1 MESMSYGKPILAW
14 PMHSDQPWDAELVCK
29 YLKTGFLVRP
39 CEKHAEVVPAANIQ
53 QVIEKMM
60 LSDEGLAV
68 RQRAMALGE
77 AIRASV
83 ATGGSSHKELDD
95 FIAHITR

>member
-39 CEKHAEVVPAANIQ
+39 CEKHAEVIPAAAIRE
-53 QVIEKMM
+53 VIEKMM
-60 LSDEGLAV
+60 VSEEGLAV
-68 RQRAMALGE
+68 RQRAVALGE
-77 AIRASV
+77 AVRASV
-83 ATGGSSHKELDD
+83 ATGGSSQKELED
-95 FIAHITR
+95 FVAHITR

>member
-1 MESMSYGKPILAW
+1 
-14 PMHSDQPWDAELVCK
+14 MHSDQPWDAELVCK

>member
-29 YLKTGFLVRP
+29 YLKAGFLVRP
-39 CEKHAEVVPAANIQ
+39 WEKHGEVIPAATIQ
-53 QVIEKMM
+53 RVIEKM
-60 LSDEGLAV
+60 LVSEEGLAV
-68 RQRAMALGE
+68 QKRAVELGK
-77 AIRASV
+77 AIRASM
-83 ATGGSSHKELDD
+83 ATDGSSHKDLMD